1 MGKDANAF
9 LFYIINSIAI
19 INRHLTHTQSLR
31 EYENNFLVTDA
42 IERRFAIIGEA
53 LSKASKLNSDIKV
66 SHQKKIIAL
75 RHIIVHDYDL
85 VDSNAIWAIVKVYL
99 PILKEEI
106 SKYLD
111 KN

>member
-9 LFYIINSIAI
+9 LFDILSSIEIIDQ
-19 INRHLTHTQSLR
+19 HLTHIKSLSD
-31 EYENNFLVTDA
+31 YENNFLVTDA
-42 IERRFAIIGEA
+42 IERRLAIIGEA
-53 LSKASKLNSDIKV
+53 LSKASKLNANIRV

-75 RHIIVHDYDL
+75 RHLIVHDYDL

-106 SKYLD
+106 STYLD
-111 KN
+111 

>member
-1 MGKDANAF
+1 MAKDANTF
-9 LFYIINSIAI
+9 LSDIFSSIEIIEM
-19 INRHLTHTQSLR
+19 HLSQIKSLS
-31 EYENNFLVTDA
+31 EYENNFLVNDA
-42 IERRFAIIGEA
+42 VERRLAIIGEA
-53 LSKASKLNSDIKV
+53 LAKASKLNLEIKV
-66 SHQKKIIAL
+66 SNQKKIIAL

-111 KN
+111 